1 MSDSDS
7 EDGCSIQSMATT
19 INSIIWELM
28 RKFIIVLL
36 AIASL
41 CFACTKITIVDDSEI
56 MTKRQLSQQDTT
68 NVNDSTGVDIDI
80 VIDTSLNVVE
90 HTFTL

>member
-1 MSDSDS
+1 
-7 EDGCSIQSMATT
+7 
-19 INSIIWELM
+19 M

-36 AIASL
+36 AMTSL
-41 CFACTKITIVDDSEI
+41 YFACTKITIVGDSEI
-56 MTKRQLSQQDTT
+56 IPKRQLSQQDTT

-90 HTFTL
+90 HTITL